1 MLKEKILKKYEYKEK
16 NDFKVYLEKIKDENI
31 KFYIET
37 RIIGQINWYDK
48 ESIYNQKIYKHLNR
62 ISIILGGSIPVLT
75 VLIDYYWWIKVVIA
89 GLGSVVMGIS
99 SINTLC
105 NYKELWTR
113 YRINCEILKSNL
125 YVYFAR
131 QGIYKELSDEQAFKQ
146 LVTICEGKF
155 IEEFNDWSVLI
166 NSEDKLND
174 NHSI

>member
-99 SINTLC
+99 SINT
-105 NYKELWTR
+105 
-113 YRINCEILKSNL
+113 
-125 YVYFAR
+125 
-131 QGIYKELSDEQAFKQ
+131 
-146 LVTICEGKF
+146 
-155 IEEFNDWSVLI
+155 
-166 NSEDKLND
+166 
-174 NHSI
+174 